1 MTQPPQP
8 WYPPW
13 YPPQI
18 PQPLPTPAAPAAP
31 AAPQNYPSLAANPY
45 LQPIPPQP
53 SPSAAPASPEPPQ
66 QPPPVVVN
74 PPDNSRLDQL
84 AAELA
89 ALQPRVERAEE
100 IRKAIKAEL
109 QRECP
114 GAPEV
119 LLTSPHLPKSLRMR
133 WVPDT
138 TQIDSKALKAQQ
150 PEVHQA
156 FSKPK
161 RGYWDLRAV
170 G

>member
-8 WYPPW
+8 WN
-13 YPPQI
+13 PPQV
-18 PQPLPTPAAPAAP
+18 PYYQPPPT
-31 AAPQNYPSLAANPY
+31 AAPQPYPISYP
-45 LQPIPPQP
+45 QPTPPQP
-53 SPSAAPASPEPPQ
+53 SPSVAPVSPEPP

-100 IRKAIKAEL
+100 IKKAIKAEL

-114 GAPEV
+114 GSPEV
-119 LLTSPHLPKSLRMR
+119 LLTSPHLPKTLRMR

-156 FSKPK
+156 FSKTK